1 MPRVQTAAE
10 DRRNMRTMI
19 AIVSLCLLSACRLS
33 LDAAF
38 DPLSCSDSSNHRGTT
53 CTTGNGG
60 VGSIVIVVGP
70 SRQYTDAADAMCYQ
84 VSPVTASVQVG
95 GTSAFQNNTNSTITI
110 QGSDR
115 STWTTVGPGQTS
127 PSLTFSAAGTYTFGV
142 QGCSGAGGTAWY
154 GQLNVTP

>member
-1 MPRVQTAAE
+1 
-10 DRRNMRTMI
+10 MRTLI

-33 LDAAF
+33 LDAAL
-38 DPLSCSDSSNHRGTT
+38 DPLSCSDSYNHRGTT

-84 VSPVTASVQVG
+84 VSPVAASVQVG
-95 GTSAFQNNTNSTITI
+95 GTSTFQNSTSSTITI
-110 QGSDR
+110 QGSDQ
-115 STWTTVGPGQTS
+115 STWTTVGPGETS
-127 PSLTFSAAGTYTFGV
+127 PALTFSSTGMYTFGV
-142 QGCSGAGGTAWY
+142 QGCRGVSGTAWY

>member
-1 MPRVQTAAE
+1 
-10 DRRNMRTMI
+10 MRTLI

-33 LDAAF
+33 LDAAL
-38 DPLSCSDSSNHRGTT
+38 DPLSCSDSYNHRGTT

-84 VSPVTASVQVG
+84 VSPVAASVQVG
-95 GTSAFQNNTNSTITI
+95 GTSTFQNSTTSTITI
-110 QGSDR
+110 QGSDQ
-115 STWTTVGPGQTS
+115 SKWTTVGPGETS
-127 PSLTFSAAGTYTFGV
+127 PALTFSSTGTYTFGV
-142 QGCSGAGGTAWY
+142 EGCRGVSGTAWY